1 MRIEV
6 IHPVEDT
13 QQCRLSAARGT
24 DEGGHLLLVERHRDR
39 LERPVV
45 AVEELEAPD
54 RHLLGQI
61 VALHRLVGDGDGG
74 GGNGSDGHD
83 WFLAASARA
92 PIESAST
99 AKVIIKAP
107 VQASCCQSL

>member
-1 MRIEV
+1 
-6 IHPVEDT
+6 
-13 QQCRLSAARGT
+13 RLSAARRT

-39 LERPVV
+39 LEGPVI

-54 RHLLGQI
+54 RDLLRQI
-61 VALHRLVGDGDGG
+61 VALDRLVGDGDGR
-74 GGNGSDGHD
+74 GGNGCNIHD

-99 AKVIIKAP
+99 AKVIINAP